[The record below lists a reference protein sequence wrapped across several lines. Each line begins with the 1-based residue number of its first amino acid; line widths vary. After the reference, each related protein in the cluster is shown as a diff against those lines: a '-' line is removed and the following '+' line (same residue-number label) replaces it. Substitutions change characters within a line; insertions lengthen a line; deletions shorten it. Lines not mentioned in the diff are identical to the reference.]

1 MQFGTRSAAGLSD
14 PMFAFSLVRC
24 VANLLTPLISN
35 LIWAHVFA
43 SGLGVRFLDQEQETC
58 MNLIRKFAYAA
69 ALSLTMFLAQPTP
82 AAAEDAHG
90 SFTLSHDVHFQNVVL
105 RPGDY
110 TFSLRNM
117 GASEF
122 LTVRGV
128 DGQTGAMLMVTDV
141 EEPKPNDTTRLELV
155 SRDGQSFAS
164 TMALPSFDM
173 TLRFAVPPDSDAK

>member
-1 MQFGTRSAAGLSD
+1 
-14 PMFAFSLVRC
+14 
-24 VANLLTPLISN
+24 
-35 LIWAHVFA
+35 
-43 SGLGVRFLDQEQETC
+43 
-58 MNLIRKFAYAA
+58 MNSIRTFAYAA
-69 ALSLTMFLAQPTP
+69 ALSLTMLVAQPTP

-90 SFTLSHDVHFQNVVL
+90 SFTLSHEVHFQNVVL

-110 TFSLRNM
+110 RFSIRTM

-122 LTVRGV
+122 LTFRAVNGGA
-128 DGQTGAMLMVTDV
+128 DAMLMISDV

-164 TMALPSFDM
+164 TMALPAFDM